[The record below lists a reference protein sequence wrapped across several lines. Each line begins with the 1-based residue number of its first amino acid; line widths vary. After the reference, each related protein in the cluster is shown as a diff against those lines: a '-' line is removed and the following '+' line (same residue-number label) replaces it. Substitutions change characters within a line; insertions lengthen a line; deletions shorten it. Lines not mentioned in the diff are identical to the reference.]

1 MIRVSFFSRNVA
13 SIFCSYHQFFFS
25 NKHRQSKRSSERI
38 ESNIPI
44 FPLIIF
50 HPSNVPNYFP
60 NPLISPLI
68 SQIFSQIVYIPST
81 HPSTKPFPSSPPHSF
96 PPFTII
102 TQVVVGASAGWK
114 IVCRAML
121 RDFVCR
127 AIFTACLAK
136 RVCNLTECW
145 RKRFGATDPST
156 ERDAFNRRH
165 SPQCRCA
172 LLCIMQNIRFP
183 TSENETRRREEK
195 CIVEYSCSMFC
206 VFRV

>member
-81 HPSTKPFPSSPPHSF
+81 HPSTKPFPSSPLHSF

-102 TQVVVGASAGWK
+102 TQVVVGAWMENCLSSHATRFRLSSYIYRVSRKASLQFDG
-114 IVCRAML
+114 ML
-121 RDFVCR
+121 
-127 AIFTACLAK
+127 A
-136 RVCNLTECW
+136 
-145 RKRFGATDPST
+145 
-156 ERDAFNRRH
+156 
-165 SPQCRCA
+165 
-172 LLCIMQNIRFP
+172 
-183 TSENETRRREEK
+183 
-195 CIVEYSCSMFC
+195 
-206 VFRV
+206 